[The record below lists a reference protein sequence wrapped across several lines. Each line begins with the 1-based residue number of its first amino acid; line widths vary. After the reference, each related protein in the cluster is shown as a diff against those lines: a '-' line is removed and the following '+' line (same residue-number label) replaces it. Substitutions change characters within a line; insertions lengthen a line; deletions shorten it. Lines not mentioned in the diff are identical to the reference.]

1 MVNVPPWVGTE
12 WEEKG
17 NWPITDFDKY
27 MVHVGNLTG
36 GDIER
41 YVVHRNYVANT
52 TTPFNLNFCRNILI
66 TGLSKH
72 NFANPPPPNSTQPP
86 PTNRWQYWYTVFC
99 TEDVVCTLNITVRT
113 LRWQWSAPRPET
125 TLSFFWISPVNC
137 LWFSTKN
144 KKIKWNRNMRPR
156 FLKINNIEMLAIFLM
171 K

>member
-72 NFANPPPPNSTQPP
+72 NFANPPPPNSTPPP
-86 PTNRWQYWYTVFC
+86 PTNRWQVLVYSILHRRCGLHIEHHCTYT
-99 TEDVVCTLNITVRT
+99 
-113 LRWQWSAPRPET
+113 A
-125 TLSFFWISPVNC
+125 
-137 LWFSTKN
+137 
-144 KKIKWNRNMRPR
+144 
-156 FLKINNIEMLAIFLM
+156 LAIIRTKTRDNSIFLLDFAGELFVIFNKEQENKM